1 MKFLVD
7 AQLPRLLAIRLNE
20 LGHEARHTLGLS
32 KGNQTPDREIS
43 SLADRDSAV
52 VITKDVDFVDSHVLT
67 GKPAR
72 LLLVSTGN
80 INNQKLLA
88 LFEAH
93 LNSIVTALEAS
104 NFVEITASGLVLHD

>member
-43 SLADRDSAV
+43 NLAERDSAV
-52 VITKDVDFVDSHVLT
+52 VITKDADFVNSHILS
-67 GKPAR
+67 GKPAK

-80 INNQKLLA
+80 ITNRNLLA
-88 LFEAH
+88 LFEIH
-93 LNSIVTALEAS
+93 LKSIVAAMDTS